1 MGILVFGHIGL
12 TPQFAAQMGGYKA
25 QGKSAEAAQKLLD
38 EATEIHATPEVSTE
52 LAHTIAQGRKE
63 LEERMKSAQ
72 KLAHEEKYLREAT
85 RKQRFLFIGAIVLAV
100 VLVAL
105 VATFVMR
112 TL

>member
-1 MGILVFGHIGL
+1 M
-12 TPQFAAQMGGYKA
+12 
-25 QGKSAEAAQKLLD
+25 
-38 EATEIHATPEVSTE
+38 STE

-72 KLAHEEKYLREAT
+72 KLAHEEKHLREAT